1 MYIIMFVLDD
11 PQQLDSVL
19 DAWDEIGV
27 RGVTIIESTG
37 IQRRLKQRK
46 RIPMRFSIDPIS
58 FGGEEGNYTLFTIV
72 KNMDLIDQ
80 LTKATEKIVG
90 DLDQP
95 STGILI
101 AWPLNYVKG
110 IKDIYP
116 NEGSEK

>member
-11 PQQLDSVL
+11 PQKLDNVL

-72 KNMDLIDQ
+72 KSIDLIDN
-80 LTKATEKIVG
+80 LTLATEKIVG
-90 DLDQP
+90 SLDNP
-95 STGILI
+95 NTGILI

-110 IKDIYP
+110 ISNFNIDEDK
-116 NEGSEK
+116 K

>member
-11 PQQLDSVL
+11 PQQLDNVL

-72 KNMDLIDQ
+72 KSIDLIDK
-80 LTKATEKIVG
+80 LTAATEKIVG
-90 DLDQP
+90 NLEDP
-95 STGILI
+95 NTGILI

-110 IKDIYP
+110 IKGMSL
-116 NEGSEK
+116 NEEVS